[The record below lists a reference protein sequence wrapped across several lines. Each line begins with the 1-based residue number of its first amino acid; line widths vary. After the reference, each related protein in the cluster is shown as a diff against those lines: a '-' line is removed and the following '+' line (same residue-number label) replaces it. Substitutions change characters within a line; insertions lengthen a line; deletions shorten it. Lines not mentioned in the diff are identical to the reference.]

1 MVQMQGS
8 VTGTRGHISLGAG
21 SQRIKNLLM
30 ITHSPSEEIHRM
42 WAIIKIVLLKGS
54 VHEFC

>member
-1 MVQMQGS
+1 MQGS